1 MPDIVTPDD
10 AESYTGG
17 RLVATDAETIRAVA
31 AALARVRTFC
41 GWHVSPVQ
49 SDTVTLRGS
58 GHRWMVLR
66 SLNIVS
72 ITSVTQIDCD
82 GVQTV
87 LDPTNFWVDSD
98 ELFAVYQR
106 ECFHRHYRYRITF
119 THGYAT
125 AEDLRAA
132 VLQLI
137 DTASL
142 SVGEGGSGELSE
154 LQVDDVTMEWSGS
167 GFRLAG
173 AVANNP
179 LNESVLYQYRIMA
192 VA

>member
-1 MPDIVTPDD
+1 MPDVVTPAD
-10 AESYTGG
+10 AAAYTND
-17 RLVATDAETIRAVA
+17 RLVATDPETIRAVA

-49 SDTVTLRGS
+49 SNTVTLRGS
-58 GHRWMVLR
+58 GHEWMILPT
-66 SLNIVS
+66 LNIVS
-72 ITSVTQIDCD
+72 ITSVTEIDHD
-82 GVQTV
+82 GNQTV
-87 LDPTNFWVDSD
+87 IDPATIDVYSD
-98 ELFAVYQR
+98 ELFAIY
-106 ECFHRHYRYRITF
+106 RHCHFNCRSKYVITF
-119 THGYAT
+119 THGFAS
-125 AEDLRAA
+125 AEDFRAA

-154 LQVDDVTMEWSGS
+154 LQVDDVTMDWSGS
-167 GFRLAG
+167 GSRLAG

-179 LNESVLYQYRIMA
+179 LNESVLYQYRILA